1 MSEKLAKPCWL
12 LALDPLGLIKSLSA
26 DDAAAGH
33 SDDFWL
39 RFFFF
44 GLANDES
51 EFTAHISH

>member
-39 RFFFF
+39 RFFF
-44 GLANDES
+44 GLAKDES